1 MESSLNKQNAERV
14 IEALLFTSSEALSI
28 KELKKNLPTNVDI
41 ESVIEKLQKYYET
54 RGINLKR
61 VGNSIVLRTAKDLD
75 YLFVKKKEKKRT
87 YQELQE
93 RP

>member
-28 KELKKNLPTNVDI
+28 KELKKNLPTSVDI
-41 ESVIEKLQKYYET
+41 ESVIEKLQKHYET

-75 YLFVKKKEKKRT
+75 HLFVEKKIKKRA